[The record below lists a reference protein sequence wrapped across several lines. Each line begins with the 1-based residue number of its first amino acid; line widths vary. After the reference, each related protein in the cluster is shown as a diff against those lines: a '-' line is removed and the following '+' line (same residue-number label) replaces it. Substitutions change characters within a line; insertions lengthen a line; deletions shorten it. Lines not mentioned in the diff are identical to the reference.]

1 MAVVEVRGLY
11 WRYRGSREPALRGVT
26 LDVREGEF
34 LAVTGPSGSGKT
46 TLLLALIG
54 IIPQRLPGE
63 FSGSVRVLGHDT
75 TRTDVYEIARD
86 VGIVF
91 EDPEI
96 QFVMSTVEDEV
107 ALGLE
112 PLGLDESELRER
124 LHWALSLV
132 GLDETFLD
140 RSPNQLSGGE
150 KQRVAIASAIARKPK
165 LLLLD
170 EPTSDLDPVG
180 KEEVVS
186 AIRRLRDEFKTTVIM
201 VEHEPELIE
210 EFADRLVVIDNGRVV
225 LEGAPSE
232 VYELGAEAKEHAA
245 YPPGYLELAKQLGVN
260 PPTLDRLLAVARE
273 GVLSVQPLCDSVPPP
288 HAGGDAVV
296 SLRDV
301 WFSYTRGRDVL
312 RGVHLDLR
320 SGELVALMGPNG
332 SGKTT
337 LSKVIA
343 GLLKPSKGSVLVD
356 GVEVSRYTR
365 LELSS
370 KVAYIYQNPQHQIFN
385 QTVWEEVAFGWRIRG
400 VPEEEYAERVREA
413 LDLFGLR
420 GLEDEH
426 PFFLSKGEKR
436 RLAIASAYT
445 LGPKVLIVDE
455 PTTGQD
461 RRLSEHLMSIFKSL
475 ARMGKTVLV
484 VTHNVDLAFRY
495 ADRLVVMVSGR
506 IVADGHPK
514 VVLSDDSVVRE
525 AHLKQPVEVLVCR
538 EAEATPTR
546 ERRHQRP

>member
-1 MAVVEVRGLY
+1 MAAVEVRDLY

-34 LAVTGPSGSGKT
+34 LAITGPSGSGKT
-46 TLLLALIG
+46 TLLMALTG

-63 FSGSVRVLGHDT
+63 FSGRVRVLGRDAS
-75 TRTDVYEIARD
+75 RTDVYDISRE

-96 QFVMSTVEDEV
+96 QFVMSTVEDEIV
-107 ALGLE
+107 LGLE

-124 LHWALSLV
+124 LYWALNLV
-132 GLDETFLD
+132 GLDETFLS

-186 AIRRLRDEFKTTVIM
+186 AIRRLRDEFKATVVM

-225 LEGAPSE
+225 LEGTPSE
-232 VYELGAEAKEHAA
+232 VYELGVRAKEHAA
-245 YPPGYLELAKQLGVN
+245 YPPDYFELAKQLRVS
-260 PPTLDRLLAVARE
+260 PPTLDQLLKVARE
-273 GVLSVQPLCDSVPPP
+273 GMLNVQPLCDSVSPL
-288 HAGGDAVV
+288 GLERGVV
-296 SLRDV
+296 ASLRSV
-301 WFSYTRGRDVL
+301 WFSYTRGKDVL
-312 RGVHLDLR
+312 RGVDLDLR
-320 SGELVALMGPNG
+320 AGELVALMGPNG

-343 GLLKPSKGSVLVD
+343 GLLKPSRGSVLID

-370 KVAYIYQNPQHQIFN
+370 KVAYVYQNPQHQLFN
-385 QTVWEEVAFGWRIRG
+385 QTVWEEVAFSWKIRG
-400 VPEEEYAERVREA
+400 VPEEEYAEKVREA
-413 LDLFGLR
+413 LELFNLE

-436 RLAIASAYT
+436 RLAIASVYT
-445 LGPKVLIVDE
+445 LGPKILIVDE

-475 ARMGKTVLV
+475 AKMGKTVLV
-484 VTHNVDLAFRY
+484 VTHNVSLAFKY
-495 ADRLVVMVSGR
+495 ADRLVVMASGR
-506 IVADGHPK
+506 IIADGHPR
-514 VVLSDDSVVRE
+514 VVLSDDDVVRE

-538 EAEATPTR
+538 EAGVTPTR
-546 ERRHQRP
+546 GYRHQRP